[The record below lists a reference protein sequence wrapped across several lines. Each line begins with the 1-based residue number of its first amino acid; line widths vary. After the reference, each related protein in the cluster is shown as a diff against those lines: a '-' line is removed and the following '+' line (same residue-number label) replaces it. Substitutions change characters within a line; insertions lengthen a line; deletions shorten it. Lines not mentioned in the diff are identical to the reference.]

1 MLEQMFSI
9 KGVKIMGNKS
19 ELIEQIDLAFD
30 FIRKLYLEVS
40 YLIKEIEA
48 MLNEEE
54 EKFVI
59 GKPGGYGITV
69 RRSSGLE
76 ANNVN
81 LWLFTKLAVFFVPEE
96 RTEMRGGQQITK
108 IDDDLKV
115 LYLRIDLQDEN
126 EPTVYSG
133 ILHSIKNKGTAK
145 WINKFENL
153 MGHFE
158 YNDERIFKN
167 PEKIDYQDAYIE
179 LKGKLIQNTLLEIN
193 NGEDIR
199 EKIIKPSLELYR
211 K

>member
-1 MLEQMFSI
+1 M
-9 KGVKIMGNKS
+9 KGAKRMNNKS
-19 ELIEQIDLAFD
+19 DLIEQIDLAFD

-59 GKPGGYGITV
+59 GKPSGYGITA
-69 RRSSGLE
+69 RRSAGLE

-115 LYLRIDLQDEN
+115 IYLRIVLQDEN

-133 ILHSIKNKGTAK
+133 TLHSIKNKGTAK

-158 YNDERIFKN
+158 YNDDRIFKN
-167 PEKIDYQDAYIE
+167 PAKIDYQDAYIE
-179 LKGKLIQNTLLEIN
+179 LKGKLIQNNLLEIN
-193 NGEDIR
+193 NGEDIM

>member
-1 MLEQMFSI
+1 MN
-9 KGVKIMGNKS
+9 NKS
-19 ELIEQIDLAFD
+19 DLIEQVDLAFD

-54 EKFVI
+54 EKFII
-59 GKPGGYGITV
+59 GKPSGYGITV
-69 RRSSGLE
+69 RRSAGLE

-115 LYLRIDLQDEN
+115 LYLRIVLQDEN

-158 YNDERIFKN
+158 YNDDRIFKN
-167 PEKIDYQDAYIE
+167 LAKIDYQDAYIE
-179 LKGKLIQNTLLEIN
+179 LKGKLIQNNLLEIN
-193 NGEDIR
+193 NGENIR
-199 EKIIKPSLELYR
+199 EKIINPSLELYR

>member
-1 MLEQMFSI
+1 MDN
-9 KGVKIMGNKS
+9 KG

-30 FIRKLYLEVS
+30 FIRKLYFEVS
-40 YLIKEIEA
+40 YLIKEIEV

-59 GKPGGYGITV
+59 GKPGGYGVTA
-69 RRSSGLE
+69 RRSAGLE

-115 LYLRIDLQDEN
+115 LYLRIDLQDVN

-133 ILHSIKNKGTAK
+133 ILHNIKNKGTAK

-158 YNDERIFKN
+158 YNDERILKN

-179 LKGKLIQNTLLEIN
+179 LNGKLIRNNLLEIN
-193 NGEDIR
+193 NGEDII
-199 EKIIKPSLELYR
+199 EKIINLECTPLELD
-211 K
+211 

>member
-1 MLEQMFSI
+1 
-9 KGVKIMGNKS
+9 MGNKS

-54 EKFVI
+54 ETFVI
-59 GKPGGYGITV
+59 GKPSGYGITV
-69 RRSSGLE
+69 RRSAGLE

-158 YNDERIFKN
+158 YNDERILKN

>member
-1 MLEQMFSI
+1 MLEQMFFI
-9 KGVKIMGNKS
+9 KGVNIMGNKS
-19 ELIEQIDLAFD
+19 ELTEQIDLAFD

-59 GKPGGYGITV
+59 GKPSGYGITV
-69 RRSSGLE
+69 RRSAGLE

>member
-1 MLEQMFSI
+1 MNNRSD
-9 KGVKIMGNKS
+9 
-19 ELIEQIDLAFD
+19 LIEQIDLAFD

-59 GKPGGYGITV
+59 GKPSGYGITV
-69 RRSSGLE
+69 RRSAGLE

-96 RTEMRGGQQITK
+96 RTEIRGGQQITK

-115 LYLRIDLQDEN
+115 LYLRIVLQDEN

-133 ILHSIKNKGTAK
+133 ILHSMKNKGTAK

-158 YNDERIFKN
+158 YNDDRIFKN
-167 PEKIDYQDAYIE
+167 PAKIDYQDAYIE
-179 LKGKLIQNTLLEIN
+179 LKGKLIQNNLLEIN
-193 NGEDIR
+193 NGEDIMG
-199 EKIIKPSLELYR
+199 KIIKPSLELYR